1 MFQLYKM
8 WIAKVNCC
16 LKGGCCVIIH
26 IYYSSKFMDNSQ
38 ETNIL
43 EKMGR
48 FVWEIVK
55 VVVVS
60 LAIVIP
66 IRYFLIQPFF
76 VKGASMEPN
85 FEDGEYLIIDEISYN
100 LGKPRRGEVVVFR
113 YPRDPSQYYIK
124 RIVGLPEERVV
135 VSGGRVMIYNWRY
148 PQGFVLDEKKY
159 LYSLRSTPGEV
170 NIVLGNDE
178 YFVLGDNR
186 PGSSDSRIFGAV
198 PAKNIIGRAWVRA
211 WPFNRMTKFD
221 VPTFAQD
228 LQ

>member
-1 MFQLYKM
+1 MT
-8 WIAKVNCC
+8 
-16 LKGGCCVIIH
+16 
-26 IYYSSKFMDNSQ
+26 DNQ

-43 EKMGR
+43 EKTGR
-48 FVWEIVK
+48 FIWEIVK
-55 VVVVS
+55 VVVIS

-85 FEDGEYLIIDEISYN
+85 FEDGEYIIIDEISYN
-100 LGKPRRGEVVVFR
+100 LGNPRRGEVVVFR

-124 RIVGLPEERVV
+124 RIIGLPGEKVV
-135 VSGGRVMIYNWRY
+135 INDGRVMIFNQRY

-159 LYSLRSTPGEV
+159 LYSVRSTPGEV
-170 NIVLGNDE
+170 NMVLGDNE

-186 PGSSDSRIFGAV
+186 TGSSDSRIFGPV
-198 PAKNIIGRAWVRA
+198 PAKNIIGHAWIRA

-221 VPTFAQD
+221 IPTFAQD
-228 LQ
+228 L